1 MAEVLIIDDDKV
13 ICEILIKMMEKIGH
27 QSRYALT
34 GNDGVELANTGMFDI
49 VFLDVNLPDANGL
62 DLIRKIKRTASSPE
76 IIIITGDSDPDG
88 AELAINSGAWNYL
101 EKPFL
106 RQELNLQVSR
116 ALQFRKERGKLSAQG
131 VLKRNG
137 IVGESE
143 EIKSCL
149 DQVSIAAYSDANV
162 LISGEQGTGK
172 ELFAKTIHLNSDRCD
187 NNFVFADCA
196 AMSENVVESML
207 FGYKKGAL
215 PGGGM
220 NAKTGLIKQANNG
233 TLFLDEISELPLP
246 NQKMILRVMEN
257 LTYIPIGGKKEK
269 VSNIRVIATTNK
281 DLDELSEKGQFRKDL
296 LFKLKGTRINL
307 PQLIEMKGDIV
318 KLALFY
324 IDTFCKK
331 YKIETKGVSPEF
343 LDIIGEYNW
352 PGNIRELINS
362 LEKAVASAM
371 NEPTIYSI
379 HLPSYVKAKVIKNAL
394 TKNKG
399 RRASDPVKKDP
410 VLNKVER
417 KFPELKTLM
426 ENTEIQ
432 YLSSLLS
439 VTEGNVKKVCEI
451 SGLSKSQIQYRIKKY
466 KLNQ

>member
-13 ICEILIKMMEKIGH
+13 ICDILVKMMEKTGH

-34 GNDGVELANTGMFDI
+34 GEGGVELANTGMFDI

-116 ALQFRKERGKLSAQG
+116 ALQFRKERGKVSAQG

-149 DQVSIAAYSDANV
+149 DQVSIAAYSDASV
-162 LISGEQGTGK
+162 LICGEQGTGK

-196 AMSENVVESML
+196 AMNENVIESVL
-207 FGYKKGAL
+207 LGYKKNAI
-215 PGGGM
+215 PGGVT
-220 NAKTGLIKQANNG
+220 NVKTGLLKQANNG
-233 TLFLDEISELPLP
+233 TLFFDEISELPLQI
-246 NQKMILRVMEN
+246 QKMVLRTMEK
-257 LTYIPIGGKKEK
+257 LRYTPIGGKKEK
-269 VSNIRVIATTNK
+269 DCNIRVIATTSK
-281 DLDELSEKGQFRKDL
+281 DLDDLSEKGLFRKDL

-307 PQLIEMKGDIV
+307 PQLVEMKGDIV

-324 IDTFCKK
+324 IDKFCKK

-343 LDIIGEYNW
+343 LDIIGEYKW

-362 LEKAVASAM
+362 LEK
-371 NEPTIYSI
+371 
-379 HLPSYVKAKVIKNAL
+379 
-394 TKNKG
+394 
-399 RRASDPVKKDP
+399 
-410 VLNKVER
+410 
-417 KFPELKTLM
+417 
-426 ENTEIQ
+426 
-432 YLSSLLS
+432 
-439 VTEGNVKKVCEI
+439 
-451 SGLSKSQIQYRIKKY
+451 
-466 KLNQ
+466 